1 MQNINPARNLPW
13 FNTTVAE
20 QVAEQ
25 LVHADQASRSAWR
38 VIGQVEAILDEAT
51 SGNAPLDHQELAEL
65 IQTLKTC
72 IRSTCTSLQGASHA
86 GTPSHR

>member
-1 MQNINPARNLPW
+1 MQNDNPAHNLPW

-38 VIGQVEAILDEAT
+38 LVEQIEAILYEAT
-51 SGNAPLDHQELAEL
+51 SGNAPIDTREQAERV
-65 IQTLKTC
+65 QTLKTC
-72 IRSTCTSLQGASHA
+72 IRCICTSLRSASHA
-86 GTPSHR
+86 GTPPDR